1 LSAVKAI
8 QRPKTGGGTDLID
21 QKRALAALPNRPIG
35 AHKWGVGGLVIVAGS
50 PGYGGAAIL
59 STMAAGR
66 AGAGI
71 VTVALPRSLTGVL
84 AMQVPEAITIPLPDS
99 DSAGSGQRAAEMI
112 GAKLDRSRA
121 ILIGPGLGDDEST
134 DYLLSALFDAPTS
147 RRAAIGFG
155 SQGSDPAQVTRGE
168 SILTEHELP
177 VVIDADGLN
186 WLSAQSNWWDL
197 LPPGRIVL
205 TPHLGEL
212 ERLTGTAAE
221 TLSEDPVTAAKDAAA
236 RWGQT
241 VVFKYGYT
249 VVTDGKQVLIAE
261 DAPTSLATAGS
272 GDVLAGTIGAFLAQ
286 GVAPIEAAALA
297 VYTGFRAARRVEA
310 ELGTLGL
317 VASDLPRAIAAELGE
332 LERTKEQAGD

>member
-1 LSAVKAI
+1 MSAAKAI
-8 QRPKTGGGTDLID
+8 QRPKLGSGTTLID
-21 QKRALAALPNRPIG
+21 QKLALAALPSRPVG

-99 DSAGSGQRAAEMI
+99 DSSGAGQRAAEMI
-112 GAKLDRSRA
+112 GAKLDKSRA

-134 DYLLSALFDAPTS
+134 DYLLSALFNAPTS

-155 SQGSDPAQVTRGE
+155 AQATDATEAAIGQ
-168 SILTEHELP
+168 SILTEHDLP

-186 WLSAQSNWWDL
+186 WLSAQNDWWKL
-197 LPPGRIVL
+197 LPAGRVVL

-212 ERLTGTAAE
+212 ERLTGTPADK
-221 TLSEDPVTAAKDAAA
+221 LSEDPVGAAKEAAA
-236 RWGQT
+236 KWKQI
-241 VVFKYGYT
+241 VVFK
-249 VVTDGKQVLIAE
+249 
-261 DAPTSLATAGS
+261 
-272 GDVLAGTIGAFLAQ
+272 
-286 GVAPIEAAALA
+286 
-297 VYTGFRAARRVEA
+297 
-310 ELGTLGL
+310 
-317 VASDLPRAIAAELGE
+317 
-332 LERTKEQAGD
+332 

>member
-1 LSAVKAI
+1 MSAAKAF
-8 QRPKTGGGTDLID
+8 QRPKIGSGTTLID
-21 QKRALAALPNRPIG
+21 QKLARAALPTRPVG

-59 STMAAGR
+59 SSMAAGR
-66 AGAGI
+66 AGAGV

-99 DSAGSGQRAAEMI
+99 DSAGSGQRTAEMI
-112 GAKLDRSRA
+112 SARLERSSA

-134 DYLLSALFDAPTS
+134 DYLLSALFDAPTT

-155 SQGSDPAQVTRGE
+155 SQGADAAQAKGGKSLLTDSDM
-168 SILTEHELP
+168 P

-186 WLSAQSNWWDL
+186 WLSAQPDWWEL
-197 LPPGRIVL
+197 LPAGRVVL

-212 ERLTGTAAE
+212 ERLTDSTAE
-221 TLSEDPVTAAKDAAA
+221 NLSADPVAAAKDAAA
-236 RWGQT
+236 KWGQT

-261 DAPTSLATAGS
+261 DAPPSLATAGS
-272 GDVLAGTIGAFLAQ
+272 GDVLAGTIGALLAQ
-286 GVAPIEAAALA
+286 GVAPIEAATLA
-297 VYTGFRAARRVEA
+297 VYVGARAARRVEA

-332 LERTKEQAGD
+332 LERTKEQAGG